1 MRFDVIVH
9 RPEEFSAA
17 LAQAAASEGSQKK

>member
-1 MRFDVIVH
+1 MRFDVVVH

-17 LAQAAASEGSQKK
+17 LAQAVASGESERK